1 MTTSGKNSV
10 QRREAIQQRL
20 MHEGIVSSQDLADEF
35 GVSLM
40 TIYRDL
46 DHLQSQGVARRES
59 GGAVLCQR
67 FFTASQSKEQDPVR
81 QKIKERIGRYAALNL
96 VDGSEG
102 AIIIGGGTTTLEMA
116 RALPDLP
123 INVMANSLEALG
135 LLSLHQHT
143 QLYALGG
150 ELRKD
155 IMAFGG
161 TMAHA
166 NLKQYHF
173 AKAFIGIDGIDSD
186 AELTSSNELNARLT
200 ELMAQHADEVY
211 LLADVSKFGRKSF
224 RHVLSFQHITGIVT
238 DEEMPKS
245 YLDICR
251 EYNIHVMV
259 AT

>member
-1 MTTSGKNSV
+1 MKSSV
-10 QRREAIQQRL
+10 QRREAIQNRL
-20 MHEGIVSSQDLADEF
+20 MQEGVVSSQALADEF
-35 GVSLM
+35 SVSLM

-46 DHLQSQGVARRES
+46 DYLESQGVARRES
-59 GGAVLCQR
+59 GGAVLRQR
-67 FFTASQSKEQDPVR
+67 FFTASKSKECDPVL
-81 QKIKERIGRYAALNL
+81 QEIKERIGRYAALNL

-135 LLSLHQHT
+135 LLSLHQQT

-166 NLKQYHF
+166 NLREYHF
-173 AKAFIGIDGIDSD
+173 AKAFIGIDGIDLD

-200 ELMAQHADEVY
+200 ELMAQHSEEVY
-211 LLADVSKFGRKSF
+211 LLADTSKFGRKSF
-224 RHVLSFQHITGIVT
+224 RHVLSFSHLTGIVV

-251 EYNIHVMV
+251 EYGIRVMI
-259 AT
+259 AARET